1 MTLAILSQDQA
12 LEKVARSLRVRSSP
26 DRPSLTTEMIA
37 QALRRA
43 VYILGPCVRPA
54 LEHGVRRSLTGLGVE
69 RQQLM
74 DLVGNTLDALLAYG
88 DILEM
93 RPLTNEWRTSGFIL
107 RPAPP
112 SFVARSD
119 GSFVILGVAGD
130 DLNPV
135 PDDIGT
141 KIGHGVL
148 RILSAAE
155 NTGTDEL
162 ATILADL
169 RLVELSERSW
179 LRCPEA
185 ENFSSHLDGWERRIA
200 AESPCGLVE
209 GLRILDTAT
218 SANYYSGRWAES
230 SKHTGNYIGRRPQRY
245 GADIWCFV
253 QIDHGRPTRFLDI
266 VSSGDRIRPCDI
278 AWRAQMALDARA
290 GLPQRTR
297 VRQEGAASFLDFF
310 SPLPS
315 WAERRI
321 AVDGEPVPANHAL
334 LTYRAPSAK
343 VDGVLS
349 FLRELLWLECDR
361 VGA

>member
-1 MTLAILSQDQA
+1 MTLAVLTQEQA
-12 LEKVARSLRVRSSP
+12 LEKTARSLRVQTSP
-26 DRPSLTTEMIA
+26 DRPGLTTEMVA

-43 VYILGPCVRPA
+43 VFILGPCVRPA

-69 RQQLM
+69 RQQLD
-74 DLVGNTLDALLAYG
+74 DLVRVTLDALLAYG

-112 SFVARSD
+112 TFVARSD

-135 PDDIGT
+135 PDDIGVR
-141 KIGHGVL
+141 IGHGVL
-148 RILSAAE
+148 RILSAGE
-155 NTGTDEL
+155 NTGRDEL

-185 ENFSSHLDGWERRIA
+185 ETFASHLDGWERRTA
-200 AESPCGLVE
+200 AEPPCGAVE
-209 GLRILDTAT
+209 GLRILDTAMP
-218 SANYYSGRWAES
+218 ANYYTGRWTEPAN
-230 SKHTGNYIGRRPQRY
+230 HTGNYIGRRPQRY
-245 GADIWCFV
+245 GADLWCFV
-253 QIDHGRPTRFLDI
+253 QIDHGRPARFMDI

-278 AWRAQMALDARA
+278 AWRAQMALDAQA

-297 VRQEGAASFLDFF
+297 VREEGTTSFLDFF

-321 AVDGEPVPANHAL
+321 AVDGEPVPANRAL
-334 LTYRAPSAK
+334 LTYRIPSAK
-343 VDGVLS
+343 VEGILS
-349 FLRELLWLECDR
+349 FLRELLWLESDR